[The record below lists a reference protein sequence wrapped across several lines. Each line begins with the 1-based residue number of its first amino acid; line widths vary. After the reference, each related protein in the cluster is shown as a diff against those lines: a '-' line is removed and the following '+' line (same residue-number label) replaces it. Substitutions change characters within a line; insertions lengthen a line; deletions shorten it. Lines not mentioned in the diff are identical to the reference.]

1 LARRLLWIFYSAQ
14 ILLFGAEFTQV
25 YTKTYRSQVEP
36 QEHAVKA
43 EKKGSV
49 PSDRESHESA
59 PREKIVNEK
68 GPESAPMPDP
78 QTNGR
83 RVQTRNS

>member
-1 LARRLLWIFYSAQ
+1 MCFLRRSLPPSSKAGCEDRLARRLLWIFHSAQ

-43 EKKGSV
+43 EKKGIGAVGS
-49 PSDRESHESA
+49 
-59 PREKIVNEK
+59 
-68 GPESAPMPDP
+68 
-78 QTNGR
+78 
-83 RVQTRNS
+83 